1 MRVVLISCSKN
12 KKEGHYKAKDLYSNS
27 VLFRYNLKYAQSIG
41 DKVFILSAKY
51 GLLDLDKEVDY
62 YSETLNNKRAIEIKI
77 WTAKVITVL
86 ESIIKPE
93 DEIILLAGEKYR
105 RYLIPY
111 FINKGVKVDAPFKH
125 LGIGRQ
131 LQKLKELTNEI
142 R

>member
-1 MRVVLISCSKN
+1 MKIVLISCAKE
-12 KKEGHYKAKDLYSNS
+12 KKLGHHKAKDLYSS
-27 VLFRYNLKYAQSIG
+27 TLFKFNLTYAQSIG

-51 GLLDLDKEVDY
+51 GLLDLDREVDY
-62 YSETLNNKRAIEIKI
+62 YSETLNDKSVMEIKT
-77 WTAKVITVL
+77 WTAKIITSL

-105 RYLIPY
+105 RYLTPY
-111 FINKGVKVDAPFKH
+111 FINKGIKIDAPFKH